1 MDRHQS
7 KKKFAYYCRARPDN
21 LPLPAVAVADFYRN
35 DGENLA
41 NIKQR
46 RSKSYWVILNPFSFP
61 FFPVNI
67 ESGFAHTKKNSTK
80 NMWTA
85 NSWRLFNWQT
95 GRRILKFK

>member
-61 FFPVNI
+61 FFPANI
-67 ESGFAHTKKNSTK
+67 ESGFTHAKKKFNQKYVDSQQLALVQLADGAK
-80 NMWTA
+80 NP
-85 NSWRLFNWQT
+85 QV
-95 GRRILKFK
+95 